1 MLFVNRPLAGESLKK
16 HGFPADR
23 TLVLALDVE
32 KHEWVVQPNPT
43 DGILPPVESMRM
55 VHSYYDPVHN
65 ATLIYR
71 GPYNGRSTETWVYRH
86 KRLVQ

>member
-1 MLFVNRPLAGESLKK
+1 MQVYLAGENLKK
-16 HGFPADR
+16 RGFPADR

-55 VHSYYDPVHN
+55 VHHYYDPVHN
-65 ATLIYR
+65 ATLKQ
-71 GPYNGRSTETWVYRH
+71 GAGWS
-86 KRLVQ
+86 KRRLRRDHTSRIH